1 MHKLTFKSGQP
12 PTPNECEHAWEV
24 PQDESE
30 EAGEDGRLH
39 RSLRRRPLEW
49 RHFRLQ
55 RQSPRCDLGRN
66 MLMLSAVQRAAR
78 LEGRQAGTGC

>member
-30 EAGEDGRLH
+30 EAGGRTLA
-39 RSLRRRPLEW
+39 P
-49 RHFRLQ
+49 F
-55 RQSPRCDLGRN
+55 SPATPFGMAAFSFAAPVSRCDLGRN
-66 MLMLSAVQRAAR
+66 MLMLSSVQRAAR